1 VVSGAGLRVL
11 KKRCSRP
18 EGDRTVIVRF
28 RKLLIVAS
36 VALAGG
42 VPFGVG
48 AKTVKTD
55 TITVNPGH
63 APNGP
68 AIPEGEVPSIMPPAS
83 EGPEPAAESGTPAIQ
98 DQTELPQVLYDLG
111 RLPPPVARMHAQLL
125 EAALEAD
132 FNRLRMVLES
142 NEMPPTL
149 SLVEIGDPI
158 QFLKESSGDPGGLEV
173 LGILADTLSAGFV
186 HVDVGTPQEMYI
198 WPYFARY
205 PLNRLTPQQK
215 VEMYRLITSADF
227 AEMEDYG
234 VWLFYRVGIGKDG
247 TLHYFVAGE

>member
-1 VVSGAGLRVL
+1 M
-11 KKRCSRP
+11 
-18 EGDRTVIVRF
+18 IVRL
-28 RKLLIVAS
+28 RILLVAAS
-36 VALAGG
+36 VAVA
-42 VPFGVG
+42 VG
-48 AKTVKTD
+48 MPCGAAAKTVKTD
-55 TITVNPGH
+55 TITVTPGQV
-63 APNGP
+63 PGGP
-68 AIPEGEVPSIMPPAS
+68 AIPDGDVPSALQSAPEDAEPATEAGAPAS
-83 EGPEPAAESGTPAIQ
+83 QDLEALPE
-98 DQTELPQVLYDLG
+98 VLYDLG
-111 RLPPPVARMHAQLL
+111 QLPPPVARMHAQML
-125 EAALEAD
+125 EAALGAD

-149 SLVEIGDPI
+149 SLTQIGDPI
-158 QFLKESSGDPGGLEV
+158 QFLKESSGDAEGLEI

>member
-1 VVSGAGLRVL
+1 MIVRLRCLLAVAGL
-11 KKRCSRP
+11 
-18 EGDRTVIVRF
+18 
-28 RKLLIVAS
+28 
-36 VALAGG
+36 ALAIGL
-42 VPFGVG
+42 PHAAG

-55 TITVNPGH
+55 TITVNPAQ
-63 APNGP
+63 APGGP
-68 AIPEGEVPSIMPPAS
+68 DIPAGDVPSVTRPVPDDT
-83 EGPEPAAESGTPAIQ
+83 EPAAESGAPAGQ
-98 DQTELPQVLYDLG
+98 DQAQVPEVLYDLG
-111 RLPPPVARMHAQLL
+111 QLPPPVARMHAQLL
-125 EAALEAD
+125 EAALGAD

-149 SLVEIGDPI
+149 SLTEIGDPI
-158 QFLKESSGDPGGLEV
+158 EFLKENSGDPDGLEI

>member
-1 VVSGAGLRVL
+1 M
-11 KKRCSRP
+11 
-18 EGDRTVIVRF
+18 IVRF

-83 EGPEPAAESGTPAIQ
+83 EGPEPAAESGTRAIQ

-132 FNRLRMVLES
+132 FNRVEMDNHRLR
-142 NEMPPTL
+142 PGR
-149 SLVEIGDPI
+149 IGRHRAGEAL
-158 QFLKESSGDPGGLEV
+158 FHPGHPAQGLEHR
-173 LGILADTLSAGFV
+173 LGAPVAAAAKSGP
-186 HVDVGTPQEMYI
+186 VDH
-198 WPYFARY
+198 F
-205 PLNRLTPQQK
+205 LTP
-215 VEMYRLITSADF
+215 DF
-227 AEMEDYG
+227 VLCVIM
-234 VWLFYRVGIGKDG
+234 R
-247 TLHYFVAGE
+247 